1 MIDSWYD
8 RHTKDYVIQ
17 VKDDEGNQI
26 GEAVRVG
33 NKEERDYIIR
43 LMEQERGK
51 DEHCKLYHLEGMG

>member
-1 MIDSWYD
+1 MRGTKMIDTWYD

-33 NKEERDYIIR
+33 NRQERDNLVR

-51 DEHCKLYHLEGMG
+51 DEH

>member
-8 RHTKDYVIQ
+8 RHTKDYVFQ

-51 DEHCKLYHLEGMG
+51 DEH

>member
-1 MIDSWYD
+1 MVHIVRGANMIDSWYD

-51 DEHCKLYHLEGMG
+51 DEH